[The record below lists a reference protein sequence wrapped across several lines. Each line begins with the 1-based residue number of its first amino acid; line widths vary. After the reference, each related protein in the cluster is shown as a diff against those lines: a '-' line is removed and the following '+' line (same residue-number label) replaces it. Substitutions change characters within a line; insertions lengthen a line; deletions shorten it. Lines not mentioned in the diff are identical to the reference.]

1 MEPKVN
7 FVMDVVIART
17 EMPIYLCL
25 ERQKP
30 WKQLL
35 IFPFYFLEI
44 DFIYLLVNG
53 VSNYY
58 YHH

>member
-25 ERQKP
+25 EQQKP

-35 IFPFYFLEI
+35 IFLFCFLEI
-44 DFIYLLVNG
+44 DFISLLVNG